1 MVAHPR
7 TPSRPDQLRPLNPP
21 RPVRVVARAGQP
33 SAGGQA
39 IAQPLA
45 VIDRGSRVAVLAI
58 EETWWVLDE
67 WWRQAIDRWYYRV
80 HLADGR
86 GRTIYHDRVNDTWF
100 AQAY

>member
-21 RPVRVVARAGQP
+21 RPVRVVARAGRP
-33 SAGGQA
+33 AAGGQA

-45 VIDRGSRVAVLAI
+45 VIDRGRRVAILAI
-58 EETWWVLDE
+58 EETWSVLDE
-67 WWRQAIDRWYYRV
+67 WWRQTIDRWYYRV

-86 GRTIYHDRVNDTWF
+86 SRTIYHDRVNGTWF